1 MKLDKKD
8 ICGLV
13 GTITLLFYIILFISG
28 KNSFLL
34 TGRIIL
40 VSVAAIAYLIK
51 IGIEFQDKQDTTHS
65 VILTSFCLWDIYLT
79 ATEFAG

>member
-1 MKLDKKD
+1 MKLDKRD
-8 ICGLV
+8 ICNLV
-13 GTITLLFYIILFISG
+13 GTTALLIYIILVISG

-40 VSVAAIAYLIK
+40 ASIAAIAYLIK
-51 IGIEFQDKQDTTHS
+51 MGIEFQDKQDTTHS
-65 VILTSFCLWDIYLT
+65 AMLISFCLWDIYLT

>member
-8 ICGLV
+8 ICNLV
-13 GTITLLFYIILFISG
+13 GTTALLIYIILVISG
-28 KNSFLL
+28 KDSFLL
-34 TGRIIL
+34 TGRIVLASI
-40 VSVAAIAYLIK
+40 AAIAYLIK
-51 IGIEFQDKQDTTHS
+51 MGIEIHDKQDFSHS